1 MFKKEDRS
9 LSRKKRH
16 LRVRKKIT
24 GTAERPRLCVFRSE
38 KNIDAVLDLLS
49 A

>member
-16 LRVRKKIT
+16 LRVRKKLL
-24 GTAERPRLCVFRSE
+24 EQLRDQDFVFRSE
-38 KNIDAVLDLLS
+38 NIYAQIIDDVV
-49 A
+49 